1 MVSTT
6 AITVV
11 EAVAIK
17 AVASPA
23 RSAAIVLHLATAHH
37 LVIAPLHAAVSA
49 SVQAA
54 VIVQAL
60 ANAQVAVLQ
69 IAVRR
74 RVADLSV
81 IAMTARRATTAL
93 PTAKRSKMH
102 VMIRVA

>member
-1 MVSTT
+1 V
-6 AITVV
+6 
-11 EAVAIK
+11 
-17 AVASPA
+17 
-23 RSAAIVLHLATAHH
+23 
-37 LVIAPLHAAVSA
+37 
-49 SVQAA
+49 

-93 PTAKRSKMH
+93 PIAKRSKMH